1 MTSAKPL
8 TIVIVEKGC
17 VLKPYSIKDFNEDDL
32 YKKCGFKSKNGFELQ
47 KVSPSSAYT
56 WKVNMNGTIYFVC
69 LYGKTSGRENN
80 ENKYDFP
87 PPVDKTL
94 FFGNCVLL
102 AKQWKEELEYVN
114 LSVDL
119 WTKMYEKLF
128 GGFENLCDTANA
140 DEDEEDELDNIPSN
154 LKTKEGYL
162 KDGFVV
168 SSSDEELEDG
178 DVDGDVDE
186 EGEEADVDEDVEEVD
201 GDEDEDVDVDLA
213 PVEEEPVE
221 EDIPKKKSKAKVSKK
236 QPKASTKGSNKKRS
250 DKIICESDQE
260 DEEEL
265 TIQEYEY

>member
-1 MTSAKPL
+1 MTLAKPL

-17 VLKPYSIKDFNEDDL
+17 VLKPYSIKDFNEDEL

-56 WKVNMNGTIYFVC
+56 WKVNMNGIIYFVC

-128 GGFENLCDTANA
+128 GGFENLCDTANV

-178 DVDGDVDE
+178 DEDVDGE
-186 EGEEADVDEDVEEVD
+186 EEDEDVED
-201 GDEDEDVDVDLA
+201 DLEDVDGVEDLDVEE

-221 EDIPKKKSKAKVSKK
+221 DTPKKKAKAKVSKK
-236 QPKASTKGSNKKRS
+236 QPKVSAKKRS

-265 TIQEYEY
+265 TVQEYEY

>member
-1 MTSAKPL
+1 MTMTTAKPL

-17 VLKPYSIKDFNEDDL
+17 VLKPYSIKDFNEDEL

-56 WKVNMNGTIYFVC
+56 WKVNMNGIIYFVC

-140 DEDEEDELDNIPSN
+140 DEDEEDELDKIPSN

-178 DVDGDVDE
+178 DEDVDGEEEEEDVE
-186 EGEEADVDEDVEEVD
+186 DVDEDVEDVD
-201 GDEDEDVDVDLA
+201 GVEDLD
-213 PVEEEPVE
+213 VEEPIEQEPVE
-221 EDIPKKKSKAKVSKK
+221 DTPKKKAKAKVSKK
-236 QPKASTKGSNKKRS
+236 QPKVSAKKRS

-265 TIQEYEY
+265 TVQEYEY

>member
-1 MTSAKPL
+1 MTTTTVKPL

-47 KVSPSSAYT
+47 KVSPTSAYT
-56 WKVNMNGTIYFVC
+56 WKVNINGIIYFVC

-128 GGFENLCDTANA
+128 GGFENLCDTAIA

-178 DVDGDVDE
+178 DEDIDEDEEEDEDVDGDGDVD
-186 EGEEADVDEDVEEVD
+186 GEE
-201 GDEDEDVDVDLA
+201 DVDLA

-221 EDIPKKKSKAKVSKK
+221 EDIPKKKSKVSKKK

-250 DKIICESDQE
+250 DKIICESDE

-265 TIQEYEY
+265 SYQEYEY

>member
-1 MTSAKPL
+1 MTMTTAKPL

-17 VLKPYSIKDFNEDDL
+17 VLKPYSIKDFNEDEL

-56 WKVNMNGTIYFVC
+56 WKVNMNGIIYFVC

-168 SSSDEELEDG
+168 SSSDEELED
-178 DVDGDVDE
+178 VDE
-186 EGEEADVDEDVEEVD
+186 DDEGDVDEDVDEDIED

-221 EDIPKKKSKAKVSKK
+221 EDIQKKKSRVSKK

-250 DKIICESDQE
+250 DKIVCEFDQE

-265 TIQEYEY
+265 SYQEYKY

>member
-32 YKKCGFKSKNGFELQ
+32 YKKCGFKSKNGFDLQ
-47 KVSPSSAYT
+47 KVSPTSAYT
-56 WKVNMNGTIYFVC
+56 WKVNMNGIIYFIC

-94 FFGNCVLL
+94 FFGNCLLL

-128 GGFENLCDTANA
+128 GGFENLCNMENA
-140 DEDEEDELDNIPSN
+140 DEDEDDDLDNIPIN

-162 KDGFVV
+162 KDGFVI

-178 DVDGDVDE
+178 DGDV
-186 EGEEADVDEDVEEVD
+186 
-201 GDEDEDVDVDLA
+201 EDEDIDEEEPEDDVDIEDVD
-213 PVEEEPVE
+213 VEEEPVE
-221 EDIPKKKSKAKVSKK
+221 EEIIPKKKSKTKAAKKT
-236 QPKASTKGSNKKRS
+236 KASAKGSSSHNKKRS
-250 DKIICESDQE
+250 DKFICESDEE

-265 TIQEYEY
+265 SYQEYIKY

>member
-1 MTSAKPL
+1 MITTTVKPL
-8 TIVIVEKGC
+8 TIVIVEKCC

-47 KVSPSSAYT
+47 KVSPTSAYT
-56 WKVNMNGTIYFVC
+56 WKVNMNGIIYFVC

-128 GGFENLCDTANA
+128 GGFENLCDTAIA

-178 DVDGDVDE
+178 DE
-186 EGEEADVDEDVEEVD
+186 DVDEDEEEDEDVD
-201 GDEDEDVDVDLA
+201 GDGDGDGEEDVDVDLA

-250 DKIICESDQE
+250 DKIICESDE

-265 TIQEYEY
+265 SYQEYEY

>member
-1 MTSAKPL
+1 MTTTTSKPL

-17 VLKPYSIKDFNEDDL
+17 VLKPYSIKDFNEDEL

-47 KVSPSSAYT
+47 NVSPSSAYT
-56 WKVNMNGTIYFVC
+56 WKVNMNGIIYFVC

-140 DEDEEDELDNIPSN
+140 DDDEEDELDNIPSN
-154 LKTKEGYL
+154 IKTKEGYL

-178 DVDGDVDE
+178 DL
-186 EGEEADVDEDVEEVD
+186 DVDEDIDEE
-201 GDEDEDVDVDLA
+201 DEEDVDGEEL
-213 PVEEEPVE
+213 EEPVE
-221 EDIPKKKSKAKVSKK
+221 EEIEEHIPKKKSKVSKKK
-236 QPKASTKGSNKKRS
+236 QPKASTKKRS

-265 TIQEYEY
+265 TYQEYKY

>member
-1 MTSAKPL
+1 MITTTVKPL

-47 KVSPSSAYT
+47 KVSPTSAYT
-56 WKVNMNGTIYFVC
+56 WKVNMNGIIYFVC

-178 DVDGDVDE
+178 DEDGDVDE
-186 EGEEADVDEDVEEVD
+186 EGEEADVDEDEEDV
-201 GDEDEDVDVDLA
+201 DEDEDVDVDLA

-250 DKIICESDQE
+250 DKIICESDE

-265 TIQEYEY
+265 SYQEYEY

>member
-1 MTSAKPL
+1 MTMTTTKPL

-17 VLKPYSIKDFNEDDL
+17 VLKPYSIKDFNEDEL

-56 WKVNMNGTIYFVC
+56 WKVNMNGIIYFVC

-178 DVDGDVDE
+178 DG
-186 EGEEADVDEDVEEVD
+186 
-201 GDEDEDVDVDLA
+201 DEDVDVDEEEEEDVDEDVDGEE
-213 PVEEEPVE
+213 VEEEEEPIEQELVE
-221 EDIPKKKSKAKVSKK
+221 DTPKKKAKAKVSKK
-236 QPKASTKGSNKKRS
+236 QPKVSAKGSNKKRS

-265 TIQEYEY
+265 TVQEYEY

>member
-1 MTSAKPL
+1 MSSAKPL

-17 VLKPYSIKDFNEDDL
+17 VLKPYSIKDFNEDEL

-47 KVSPSSAYT
+47 KVSPNSAYT
-56 WKVNMNGTIYFVC
+56 WKVNMNGIIYFVC

-128 GGFENLCDTANA
+128 GGFENLCDTAIA
-140 DEDEEDELDNIPSN
+140 DEEEEDELDNIPSN

-178 DVDGDVDE
+178 DEDEDGD
-186 EGEEADVDEDVEEVD
+186 GE
-201 GDEDEDVDVDLA
+201 EDVDVDVDDDVEVEDLD
-213 PVEEEPVE
+213 VEEEPVE
-221 EDIPKKKSKAKVSKK
+221 DAPIPKRKSKVPKKK

-250 DKIICESDQE
+250 DKIICESEE

-265 TIQEYEY
+265 SYQEYEY